1 MAEIWMRRSR
11 VENAIKKKKKKGAF
25 KWDPAMHEWNC
36 GRLGGFN
43 QYYFAHPLDPF

>member
-1 MAEIWMRRSR
+1 LDEK
-11 VENAIKKKKKKGAF
+11 IKGGKCHKKEKKKGAL

-43 QYYFAHPLDPF
+43 QYYFAHP